1 MTAPLSQDLRRR
13 IIRAVEAGRS
23 ARQAAERFE
32 VSASAAIKLT
42 RRVRETGSP
51 APGQVGGHR
60 RPMLEPHADLIR
72 ALIAGKPRITLAELQ
87 AALGAHGIAVKAL
100 STISLMLRRLRLSHK
115 KNSESRRAGQARRC
129 PPS

>member
-13 IIRAVEAGRS
+13 IVRAVEAGRS

-32 VSASAAIKLT
+32 VSPSAAIKLM

-51 APGQVGGHR
+51 APGQIGGHR

-72 ALIAGKPRITLAELQ
+72 ALVAGRPRITLAEFQ
-87 AALGAHGIAVKAL
+87 VALRERGIQVKAL
-100 STISLMLRRLRLSHK
+100 STIWLMLRRLGLSHK
-115 KNSESRRAGQARRC
+115 KT
-129 PPS
+129 P

>member
-13 IIRAVEAGRS
+13 IVRAVEAGRS
-23 ARQAAERFE
+23 ARQAAAQFE
-32 VSASAAIKLT
+32 VSPSTSIKLM

-72 ALIAGKPRITLAELQ
+72 ALVTGRPRITLAELQ
-87 AALGAHGIAVKAL
+87 AALAERGIVVKAL
-100 STISLMLRRLRLSHK
+100 STISLMLHRLGLSHK
-115 KNSESRRAGQARRC
+115 KTR
-129 PPS
+129 

>member
-13 IIRAVEAGRS
+13 IVRAVEAGRS

-32 VSASAAIKLT
+32 VSPSAAIKLM

-51 APGQVGGHR
+51 APGQIGGHR

-72 ALIAGKPRITLAELQ
+72 ALVAGRPRITLAELQ
-87 AALGAHGIAVKAL
+87 VALRERGIQVKAL
-100 STISLMLRRLRLSHK
+100 STIALMLRRLGLSHK
-115 KNSESRRAGQARRC
+115 KTR
-129 PPS
+129 